1 MEAPDDDRVLSVGDV
16 DSIKRKIPESGRPC
30 RHIRANPGKKARMGF
45 LWGFFKAV
53 TLVFA
58 VIIAV
63 LVVVDGSLLA
73 NLLGKKNE

>member
-1 MEAPDDDRVLSVGDV
+1 
-16 DSIKRKIPESGRPC
+16 
-30 RHIRANPGKKARMGF
+30 MGF

-73 NLLGKKNE
+73 NLLGKRNE